1 MLTKSFVVCVPVVFC
16 FFSFTAAHFY
26 RVAGRW
32 HFSFSHH
39 SYEIL
44 MFFFQRNSSP
54 LFLITRSRSFPVI
67 HVNVDIKNNV
77 EKDSTFLL
85 FFFSLKVQ
93 VAMRFPARNTSSCLW
108 RPRAAKMPAWLWPHC
123 GNHLHACRSFE
134 AVRTGQFTLWWV
146 WRPKIEIRIATSA
159 FVIDERWYVVFM
171 GNHVNVQE
179 FIA

>member
-93 VAMRFPARNTSSCLW
+93 VAMRFPSRNTSSCLW
-108 RPRAAKMPAWLWPHC
+108 RHTC
-123 GNHLHACRSFE
+123 
-134 AVRTGQFTLWWV
+134 
-146 WRPKIEIRIATSA
+146 
-159 FVIDERWYVVFM
+159 
-171 GNHVNVQE
+171 
-179 FIA
+179 